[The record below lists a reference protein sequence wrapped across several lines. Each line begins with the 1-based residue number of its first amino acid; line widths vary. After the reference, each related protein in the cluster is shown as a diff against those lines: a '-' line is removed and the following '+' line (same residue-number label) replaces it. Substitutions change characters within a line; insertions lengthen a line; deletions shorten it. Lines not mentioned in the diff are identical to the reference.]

1 MKLSGLQVK
10 NFRNIKQ
17 LELSPDQGLTI
28 LSGENAQGKTNILE
42 SIFVLATGNSFRTHT
57 DQDMINYDAQ
67 SYALNSR
74 HIFNDRKIDQTIIY
88 SSIQG
93 KTRLINSNR
102 ANQIHPDRLRVVL
115 FTPDDLFLV
124 KGSPSKRRYFMDFLL
139 KQLSNEYYFHMESY
153 TKILKKRNLFLRKA
167 QANSKAFAITN
178 DLFIDSAAQVIINRI
193 NMVNLLEDIAVSIH
207 DKLSAGAEL
216 KLRYALSFPVESG
229 KINLDILKESMAT
242 RMKQI
247 YEQEIRRQ
255 TTLLGPH
262 RDDINLYLD
271 NKLARQYASQG
282 QQRNIAV
289 TLKLAEIFA
298 IKKVQ
303 GFYPVMLLD
312 EVLSE
317 LDEKRQMRLMEYLNN
332 TGFQS
337 FLTTVR
343 SDKLFNNGGSVY
355 LVNQGQLLRKE

>member
-10 NFRNIKQ
+10 NFRNIKH
-17 LELSPDQGLTI
+17 LELSPDHGLTVF
-28 LSGENAQGKTNILE
+28 SGENAQGKTNILE
-42 SIFVLATGNSFRTHT
+42 SIFVLATGSSFRTNT

-67 SYALNSR
+67 YYGLNSR
-74 HIFNDRKIDQTIIY
+74 HIYNDRKIDQNITY
-88 SSIQG
+88 SAIDG
-93 KTRLINSNR
+93 KTRLINSKR

-124 KGSPSKRRYFMDFLL
+124 KGSPSKRRYFLDFLL
-139 KQLSNEYYFHMESY
+139 KQLSNDYYHHMESY
-153 TKILKKRNLFLRKA
+153 TKILKKRNLLLRKA

-178 DLFIDSAAQVIINRI
+178 DLFIDSASLVIINRI
-193 NMVNLLEDIAVSIH
+193 NMVNLLDEIAVSIH
-207 DKLSAGAEL
+207 DKLSGGGEL

-229 KINLDILKESMAT
+229 KINLDIIKESMANK
-242 RMKQI
+242 MKQI
-247 YEQEIRRQ
+247 NEQETKRQ

-271 NKLARQYASQG
+271 NRLARQYASQG

-289 TLKLAEIFA
+289 SLKLAEIFA
-298 IKKVQ
+298 MKKVQ

-317 LDEKRQMRLMEYLNN
+317 LDEKRQLRLMEYLNN

-343 SDKLFNNGGSVY
+343 SDKLFDNTRSVY
-355 LVNQGQLLRKE
+355 LVKQGQLLRKE

>member
-17 LELSPDQGLTI
+17 LDLLPDQGLTI
-28 LSGENAQGKTNILE
+28 FSGENAQGKTNILE
-42 SIFVLATGNSFRTHT
+42 SIFVLATGSSFRTNT

-67 SYALNSR
+67 AYVLNSR
-74 HIFNDRKIDQTIIY
+74 HIFNDRKIDQNIIY
-88 SSIQG
+88 SAIQG
-93 KTRLINSNR
+93 KTRLINGKR

-115 FTPDDLFLV
+115 FTPDDLFLI

-139 KQLSNEYYFHMESY
+139 KQLSNEYYFYLESY
-153 TKILKKRNLFLRKA
+153 VKILRKRNLFLRKA
-167 QANSKAFAITN
+167 QANSKAFAINN
-178 DLFIDSAAQVIINRI
+178 DLFIDCAAQVIINRI
-193 NMVNLLEDIAVSIH
+193 NMVNLLDNIAVSIH
-207 DKLSAGAEL
+207 DKLSGGGEL

-229 KINLDILKESMAT
+229 KINLDILKEAIAI

-247 YEQEIRRQ
+247 NEQEIKRQ
-255 TTLLGPH
+255 TTLIGPH
-262 RDDINLYLD
+262 RDDINFYLD
-271 NKLARQYASQG
+271 NRLARQYASQG

-289 TLKLAEIFA
+289 TLKLAEVFA
-298 IKKVQ
+298 IKKVED
-303 GFYPVMLLD
+303 FYPVMLLD

-317 LDEKRQMRLMEYLNN
+317 LDEKRQLRLMEYLNN

-343 SDKLFNNGGSVY
+343 SDKLFDNGGSVY